1 MFVCHCPMTL
11 FLEIHPQE
19 VIKDVQQDLSTGYL
33 LPLFIL
39 VLVENSKQTKPNS
52 NVLTREKW

>member
-1 MFVCHCPMTL
+1 MTL